1 MKCPACQFENPDGMK
16 FCGQCG
22 KPFAPT
28 CPNCGAEVPAG
39 MAFCGQCGTRIAG
52 EAPQAASATQVTS
65 APQAAP
71 ATETM
76 VKPAAAITRRDELK
90 TVTVLFS
97 DIKGS
102 TTMGERLPP
111 DEVKDIMNDCLSLM
125 EAEILKRDGTVDKY
139 LGDGIMAL
147 FGAPISHEDDP
158 ERAVH
163 AALAIQEKVK
173 EYARKVEKRA
183 GTLLEVRVGINTGK
197 VLAGHIGK
205 EKADYT
211 VMGDAVNLAS
221 RMESMATP
229 GRVQISHNTYR
240 HIKRRFN
247 FDAKGAL
254 KVKGLAREVK
264 AYEVIGTKED
274 ESQAFSFEVAGVR
287 PKMAGRDMEMG
298 ILRET
303 MEQVTVEK
311 IPKLVT
317 IFGARGVGK
326 SRLVYEFLNYIMG
339 LSRAAIISSA
349 RCVGAAPHSYWLISE
364 LIKGWIGTRGQEA
377 TEVFHEKFLTA
388 VRRLIPDE
396 RSATETAHFIGNLI
410 GMPFPDSP
418 HTKPYESDPKMA
430 QQVAFKCLSTLFSRA
445 GARQPVMLIAEDIHD
460 ADTGSLE
467 ALLYLSMT
475 VENAGLLII
484 ATAREEQLEAK
495 DLFARDLPNLTT
507 MRLQA
512 LGKKACATLL
522 ADMFSKVENVSDQY
536 RDMIVEKSEG
546 NPYYVEEIVKDLIDR
561 NVITSTETEDG
572 KKQWEMTQ
580 EGEDLGVPQTLE
592 GLVQTRVDR
601 LPGNEKILLQEAASV
616 GDDFWENT
624 LKNIEIAS
632 DPATFQGSP
641 RPISERLSAL
651 DQKDFTFRK
660 PISRFTN
667 ETQYSFKHSFMR
679 EVVYGSIPS
688 KIRRRFHSVIAK
700 WLTEKSKDS
709 AEQYHALLAYH
720 YERADEAEKACEEYR
735 AAGRTSKQ
743 LHDSKEAMAIYKKV
757 LELADGDTEA
767 VKEAQEALGDL
778 YLVTGDFEA
787 SEKAYEE
794 FLNLCAEE
802 KEKARACVCMG
813 RLDESRGQYGEAME
827 HYSQAEDQLAGIPDS
842 DSAGIRIDILR
853 GMTGVLMR
861 RGEND
866 EALEFA
872 NSALEALSE
881 YESSVENT
889 EAPAAILN
897 TMGLTYQQ
905 KGEMDTAMESFEM
918 ALEEYREIGN
928 KRGESMVLNNM
939 GIIHFSR
946 GDLAAAEPLYARSR
960 DISHDVGD
968 IQGRANAITNIGLI
982 HQAEYRYQTAVED
995 LTAALEIRR
1004 RMGDRGGV
1012 ANSLINIAII
1022 YLSLGHTP
1030 KAEEVLDE
1038 IDQLCEVEDNMTW
1051 QWYGAFC
1058 RGELC
1063 RLGTDL
1069 QSAMNSFEKARELA
1083 QTMKNPT
1090 MEGWVLQSI
1099 AEVFLDMKDYD
1110 KTSETA
1116 SEARVI
1122 FEQAGDEK
1130 ASLGIRLYEIEALL
1144 GKDAMDT
1151 IEADLNACKPA
1162 AEKFMA
1168 DRDLISRYN
1177 DLLGRFS
1184 EKKGDAAQARTHY
1197 QEAFRLKETIV
1208 SELTDPELKKS
1219 YMERPEVKELSET
1232 LKRLG

>member
-22 KPFAPT
+22 KPCAPS
-28 CPNCGAEVPAG
+28 CPGCGAEVPAG
-39 MAFCGQCGTRIAG
+39 MAFCGQCGTRIGG
-52 EAPQAASATQVTS
+52 EAPQT
-65 APQAAP
+65 APV
-71 ATETM
+71 TETV
-76 VKPAAAITRRDELK
+76 VKPAATVTRRDELK

-97 DIKGS
+97 DVKGS
-102 TTMGERLPP
+102 TTMGENLPP

-125 EAEILKRDGTVDKY
+125 ETEIMKRDGTVDKY
-139 LGDGIMAL
+139 LGDGLMAL

-163 AALAIQEKVK
+163 AALSIQEEVK
-173 EYARKVEKRA
+173 KYAKKVEKRA

-240 HIKRRFN
+240 HVRRKFN
-247 FDAKGAL
+247 FEAKGAL
-254 KVKGLAREVK
+254 KVKGLSREVK
-264 AYEVIGTKED
+264 AYEVVGTKED

-303 MEQVTVEK
+303 MERVTVEK

-317 IFGARGVGK
+317 IFGHRGVGK
-326 SRLVYEFLNYIMG
+326 SRLVYEFLNFVMG
-339 LSRAAIISSA
+339 LSRAAIISTA

-364 LIKGWIGTRGQEA
+364 LIKGWIGTRGQE
-377 TEVFHEKFLTA
+377 TTDVFHEKFLTA

-410 GMPFPDSP
+410 GMPFPGSP

-430 QQVAFKCLSTLFSRA
+430 QQIAFKCLSTLFSRA
-445 GARQPVMLIAEDIHD
+445 GAHQPVMLVAEDIHD

-475 VENAGLLII
+475 VENGGLLII

-495 DLFARDLPNLTT
+495 DMFARDLPNLTT

-522 ADMFSKVENVSDQY
+522 SDMFSKVENVSDQY
-536 RDMIVEKSEG
+536 RDLIVEKSEG

-561 NVITSTETEDG
+561 NVIAKTKTEDG
-572 KKQWEMTQ
+572 KEQWEMTQ

-601 LPGNEKILLQEAASV
+601 LPGNEKILLQEAASI
-616 GDDFWENT
+616 GNDFWETT
-624 LKNIEIAS
+624 LKNIEMAS
-632 DPATFQGSP
+632 DPATFSGQP
-641 RPISERLSAL
+641 RPIPDRLADL
-651 DQKDFTFRK
+651 DRKDFTFRK

-667 ETQYSFKHSFMR
+667 EIQYSFKHSFMR

-700 WLTEKSKDS
+700 WLTEKSKNS

-720 YERADEAEKACEEYR
+720 YERADETEKACEEYQ

-757 LELADGDTEA
+757 LELANEDTEA
-767 VKEAQEALGDL
+767 IKEAQEALGDL
-778 YLVTGDFEA
+778 YIVTGEFDSA
-787 SEKAYEE
+787 EKAYGE
-794 FLNLCAEE
+794 FLNLCKEE
-802 KEKARACVCMG
+802 KEKAKAFVCMG

-827 HYSQAEDQLAGIPDS
+827 HYSQAEDQLTGIPDS

-881 YESSVENT
+881 YESSVDNA

-897 TMGLTYQQ
+897 AMGLTYQQ
-905 KGEMDTAMESFEM
+905 KGDMDTAMESFEM
-918 ALEEYREIGN
+918 ALDEYREIGN

-946 GDLAAAEPLYARSR
+946 GDLASAEPFYARSR

-968 IQGRANAITNIGLI
+968 VQGRANAITNIGLI

-995 LTAALEIRR
+995 LETALDIRR

-1022 YLSLGHTP
+1022 YLSLGHIP
-1030 KAEEVLDE
+1030 RAREVLDE
-1038 IDQLCEVEDNMTW
+1038 INQLCQVEDNMTW
-1051 QWYGAFC
+1051 EWYEAFC
-1058 RGELC
+1058 RGELY
-1063 RLGTDL
+1063 RLEADL
-1069 QSAMNSFEKARELA
+1069 QAAMKSFEKARELA

-1099 AEVFLDMKDYD
+1099 AEVFLGMKKYD
-1110 KTSETA
+1110 KAGEIA
-1116 SEARVI
+1116 AKARTI
-1122 FEQAGDEK
+1122 LEQAGDEK
-1130 ASLGIRLYEIEALL
+1130 ATLGIKLYEIEALMEK
-1144 GKDAMDT
+1144 GAMDT
-1151 IEADLNACKPA
+1151 IEADLNACKAA
-1162 AEKFMA
+1162 AEKFTA
-1168 DRDLISRYN
+1168 DRDLTSRYN
-1177 DLLGRFS
+1177 TMLGKFS
-1184 EKKGDAAQARTHY
+1184 EKKGDAAQAKSSY
-1197 QEAFRLKETIV
+1197 QEAFKLKETIA
-1208 SELTDPELKKS
+1208 SEVTDPELKTS
-1219 YMERPEVKELSET
+1219 YMRRPEVKELSET